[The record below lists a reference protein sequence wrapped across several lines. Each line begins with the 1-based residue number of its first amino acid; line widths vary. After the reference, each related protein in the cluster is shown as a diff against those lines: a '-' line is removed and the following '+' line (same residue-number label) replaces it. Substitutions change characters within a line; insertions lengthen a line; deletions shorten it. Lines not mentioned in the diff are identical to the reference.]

1 MEEEPATKRR
11 KLNNIQEEE
20 DEDEKAARK
29 ADCISGLPDH
39 LLHEILACLPTSI
52 AVSTSLLSRRWR
64 TLWRTSPDLS
74 FTTHF
79 PPSFVDSV
87 LRLRD
92 PAVPLRSF
100 SLATPDYVVSDPA
113 RARSWIEYAAKYS
126 ALQHLR
132 LKLVLTDSTPAFRSF
147 RLPPAVF
154 RLQHLRVLELQL
166 PGVVPHLDWPATA
179 FFPSLQ
185 RLGLVD
191 LDLSLA
197 AGDAIS
203 KSCPALKCWRMSL
216 FGGPPQ
222 LDVNCPLLE
231 VFELRTHVGLAGGRI
246 RRRARSPSPPPSS
259 PPDSLISSTET
270 TPPPNALLNLFF
282 QDYYYRMEGE
292 PAAKRRRLNNIE
304 KEEEEEDEKAAKK
317 ADCISGLPDH
327 LLHEILACLPT
338 SIAVRTSLLS
348 RRWRTLW
355 TTSPDLSFT
364 TRLPPPFVDSVLRLR
379 DPAVPLRSFS
389 LSTSED
395 VVSNPARVCS
405 WIDYAASNSAL
416 QHLKLKLV
424 PTGRISAF
432 CFFRL
437 PEAVFRLQH
446 LSVLELCLS
455 RVIPHFIW
463 PPTAFL
469 PSLQRLDLADLNL
482 SLVSRD
488 AISNSCPA
496 LKYWRMSLY
505 RAPPELDVSCPL
517 LEVFELTMSLGTAGC
532 VSICGSSVREVRVRQ
547 ELARSAPAYLKLSAP
562 ALWTLEWVG
571 PLPCAAAIADPLPPN
586 LLTSSVVMRPGALN
600 AYTDVNDVLL
610 KADLSVLRV
619 NQLVSS
625 EPRITEV
632 GISPTHP
639 NRRSKLNSIVILL
652 FN

>member
-1 MEEEPATKRR
+1 
-11 KLNNIQEEE
+11 
-20 DEDEKAARK
+20 
-29 ADCISGLPDH
+29 
-39 LLHEILACLPTSI
+39 
-52 AVSTSLLSRRWR
+52 
-64 TLWRTSPDLS
+64 
-74 FTTHF
+74 
-79 PPSFVDSV
+79 
-87 LRLRD
+87 
-92 PAVPLRSF
+92 
-100 SLATPDYVVSDPA
+100 
-113 RARSWIEYAAKYS
+113 
-126 ALQHLR
+126 
-132 LKLVLTDSTPAFRSF
+132 
-147 RLPPAVF
+147 
-154 RLQHLRVLELQL
+154 
-166 PGVVPHLDWPATA
+166 
-179 FFPSLQ
+179 
-185 RLGLVD
+185 
-191 LDLSLA
+191 
-197 AGDAIS
+197 
-203 KSCPALKCWRMSL
+203 
-216 FGGPPQ
+216 
-222 LDVNCPLLE
+222 
-231 VFELRTHVGLAGGRI
+231 
-246 RRRARSPSPPPSS
+246 
-259 PPDSLISSTET
+259 
-270 TPPPNALLNLFF
+270 
-282 QDYYYRMEGE
+282 MEGE

-304 KEEEEEDEKAAKK
+304 KEEEEEEDEKAAKK

-364 TRLPPPFVDSVLRLR
+364 TRLPPPSST
-379 DPAVPLRSFS
+379 PSSASATPPSPSAPSPSPPPEAETRS
-389 LSTSED
+389 
-395 VVSNPARVCS
+395 
-405 WIDYAASNSAL
+405 
-416 QHLKLKLV
+416 H
-424 PTGRISAF
+424 GRISAF

-446 LSVLELCLS
+446 LSVLELCLP

-547 ELARSAPAYLKLSAP
+547 ELARAAQAYLKLSAP
-562 ALWTLEWVG
+562 ALRTLEWVG

-625 EPRITEV
+625 EPRITEFQNFRKYFKAKGGFGPGGYWDSHNIHLEKLV
-632 GISPTHP
+632 HVSVHDFSGDRYEYDFLKFLLRAATSLREITISADCQA
-639 NRRSKLNSIVILL
+639 SSAVIVRKAKQLQQSFPHIEILPFL
-652 FN
+652 